1 MYGMMYPVGQVQNVR
16 LLEENLGM
24 FIYLMLI
31 IHE

>member
-1 MYGMMYPVGQVQNVR
+1 MYSMMYPVGQVQNVR